1 MPFLL
6 GFLERL
12 FGKAESR
19 EDRTAAAVMASDD
32 LERIEEEL
40 KKIGHGYEAA
50 RLLNRAG
57 DLYLVKG
64 DRQSALGRYGDA
76 IDAYL
81 QSGEYDNA
89 MAVCRKIIRV
99 VPEVIRT
106 RRTLAWLCLGKGF
119 LEIAREH
126 IEAYTT
132 ASIEADLE
140 PLAVQH
146 LLLMAQYIDR
156 PEFRDFLAEKL
167 VELGDPEA
175 AQRVRE
181 GKAAEGVR
189 AAGWTPVVFAAMLT
203 PEELRKAATE
213 GFEIKAPTGEVG
225 GDEFESLLF
234 DPEGAARAQMAEIEA
249 AAQTGSAPEEKAAA
263 GDEEEEPEEEP
274 EEEEKEEKA
283 RKRKKSKKKKKKK
296 KKKGEDEDEEEE
308 EEEEREEEK
317 EDEESEE
324 EEEEEEEE

>member
-1 MPFLL
+1 ML
-6 GFLERL
+6 GFLKRL
-12 FGKAESR
+12 FGGSERGQNRGS
-19 EDRTAAAVMASDD
+19 TAAVMASDD
-32 LERIEEEL
+32 LDRIEQEL

-64 DRQSALGRYGDA
+64 DRQGALRRYGEA

-132 ASIEADLE
+132 ASIEADLK

-146 LLLMAQYIDR
+146 LLLMAQYVDR
-156 PEFRDFLAEKL
+156 PEFRSFLAEKL
-167 VELGDPEA
+167 IALEDEEA
-175 AQRVRE
+175 AERVRE
-181 GKAAEGVR
+181 GKASEGVR

-203 PEELRKAATE
+203 PEELRRAAQT
-213 GFEIKAPTGEVG
+213 GFEIKAPTGEMG
-225 GDEFESLLF
+225 ADEFESLLF
-234 DPEGAARAQMAEIEA
+234 DPEAAARALRAEEVV
-249 AAQTGSAPEEKAAA
+249 
-263 GDEEEEPEEEP
+263 DE
-274 EEEEKEEKA
+274 
-283 RKRKKSKKKKKKK
+283 
-296 KKKGEDEDEEEE
+296 GEDEGEEEDEEEGEGE
-308 EEEEREEEK
+308 EEG
-317 EDEESEE
+317 EDEEGSKQG
-324 EEEEEEEE
+324 

>member
-1 MPFLL
+1 
-6 GFLERL
+6 
-12 FGKAESR
+12 
-19 EDRTAAAVMASDD
+19 MASDD

-64 DRQSALGRYGDA
+64 DRQSALKRYGDA

-126 IEAYTT
+126 IEAYTA

-146 LLLMAQYIDR
+146 LLLMAQYVDR

-167 VELGDPEA
+167 AQLSDEEA
-175 AQRVRE
+175 AERVRE
-181 GKAAEGVR
+181 SKAADGVR

-203 PEELRKAATE
+203 PEELRRAANE
-213 GFEIKAPTGEVG
+213 GHEIKAPTGEAG
-225 GDEFESLLF
+225 GDAIENLLF
-234 DPEGAARAQMAEIEA
+234 DPEAAARAQMAEIE
-249 AAQTGSAPEEKAAA
+249 TAA
-263 GDEEEEPEEEP
+263 GKEAAEGREGETTEEPEEEAES
-274 EEEEKEEKA
+274 EEEE
-283 RKRKKSKKKKKKK
+283 
-296 KKKGEDEDEEEE
+296 GEEEE
-308 EEEEREEEK
+308 EEEEGEEEG
-317 EDEESEE
+317 EEEEGEE
-324 EEEEEEEE
+324 EEEEEEEEKEEDDEESAKD

>member
-1 MPFLL
+1 MPLML

-12 FGKAESR
+12 FGKSESR
-19 EDRTAAAVMASDD
+19 ESRTTAAVMASDD

-40 KKIGHGYEAA
+40 KKITHGYEAA

-64 DRQSALGRYGDA
+64 DRQKALGRYGDA

-81 QSGEYDNA
+81 QAGEYDNA

-126 IEAYTT
+126 IEAYTA
-132 ASIEADLE
+132 ASIEADLS

-146 LLLMAQYIDR
+146 LLLMAQYVDR
-156 PEFRDFLAEKL
+156 PEFRDFLTDKL
-167 VELGDPEA
+167 VELGDHEA
-175 AQRVRE
+175 AERVRE

-203 PEELRKAATE
+203 PEELRRAATE
-213 GFEIKAPTGEVG
+213 GFEIKAPTGEAGVV
-225 GDEFESLLF
+225 DELESLLF

-249 AAQTGSAPEEKAAA
+249 AAQKESAPEEEVAAEV
-263 GDEEEEPEEEP
+263 EEEEEHEA
-274 EEEEKEEKA
+274 EK
-283 RKRKKSKKKKKKK
+283 
-296 KKKGEDEDEEEE
+296 EEEE
-308 EEEEREEEK
+308 EEEEG
-317 EDEESEE
+317 EE
-324 EEEEEEEE
+324 EEEEEED

>member
-1 MPFLL
+1 MPLML

-12 FGKAESR
+12 FGRSESR
-19 EDRTAAAVMASDD
+19 EDRTTAAVMASDD

-64 DRQSALGRYGDA
+64 DRQSALKRYGDA

-126 IEAYTT
+126 IEAYTA
-132 ASIEADLE
+132 ASIEADLK

-167 VELGDPEA
+167 AELGDPEA
-175 AQRVRE
+175 ADRVRE

-203 PEELRKAATE
+203 PDELRRAATE

-234 DPEGAARAQMAEIEA
+234 DPEGAAKAQVADIEA
-249 AAQTGSAPEEKAAA
+249 AAQKESTT
-263 GDEEEEPEEEP
+263 DDVEEEEPEEE
-274 EEEEKEEKA
+274 EEEEVEEEEA
-283 RKRKKSKKKKKKK
+283 GQEEE
-296 KKKGEDEDEEEE
+296 GEEEEEDEEEE
-308 EEEEREEEK
+308 EEEEEK
-317 EDEESEE
+317 
-324 EEEEEEEE
+324 

>member
-1 MPFLL
+1 MDLATLTALP
-6 GFLERL
+6 GVCQPPEMDEQER
-12 FGKAESR
+12 SYYW
-19 EDRTAAAVMASDD
+19 DVVQAVAISADGEYISASSVEGRN
-32 LERIEEEL
+32 LVF
-40 KKIGHGYEAA
+40 
-50 RLLNRAG
+50 LNRAG

-64 DRQSALGRYGDA
+64 DRQDALRRYGEA

-126 IEAYTT
+126 IEAYAA
-132 ASIEADLE
+132 ASIEAELE

-146 LLLMAQYIDR
+146 LLLMAQYVDR

-167 VELGDPEA
+167 KELGDDEA
-175 AQRVRE
+175 ADRVRE

-203 PEELRKAATE
+203 PDELRKAATE
-213 GFEIKAPTGEVG
+213 GFEIKAPIGEVG
-225 GDEFESLLF
+225 ADEFESLLF
-234 DPEGAARAQMAEIEA
+234 DPEAAAKAQIAELEA
-249 AAQTGSAPEEKAAA
+249 AAAEQEEK
-263 GDEEEEPEEEP
+263 DEEEEEDDDE
-274 EEEEKEEKA
+274 EEEEKEAEK
-283 RKRKKSKKKKKKK
+283 
-296 KKKGEDEDEEEE
+296 D
-308 EEEEREEEK
+308 
-317 EDEESEE
+317 
-324 EEEEEEEE
+324 

>member
-1 MPFLL
+1 MPVIV
-6 GFLERL
+6 GFLRRL
-12 FGKAESR
+12 FGGSERGPK
-19 EDRTAAAVMASDD
+19 DRGTAAAAVMASDD
-32 LERIEEEL
+32 LGRIEEEL

-64 DRQSALGRYGDA
+64 DRQSALKRYGDA

-126 IEAYTT
+126 IEAYTA
-132 ASIEADLE
+132 ASIEADLK

-146 LLLMAQYIDR
+146 LLLMAQYVER
-156 PEFRDFLAEKL
+156 PEFRRFLAEKL
-167 VELGDPEA
+167 VELDDQEA
-175 AQRVRE
+175 ADRVRE

-203 PEELRKAATE
+203 PDELRRAAET
-213 GFEIKAPTGEVG
+213 GFEIKAPTGEVAA
-225 GDEFESLLF
+225 DELESLLF
-234 DPEGAARAQMAEIEA
+234 DPEAAARARVADIKPVGEGRAE
-249 AAQTGSAPEEKAAA
+249 
-263 GDEEEEPEEEP
+263 DV
-274 EEEEKEEKA
+274 
-283 RKRKKSKKKKKKK
+283 
-296 KKKGEDEDEEEE
+296 EEEE
-308 EEEEREEEK
+308 EEGA
-317 EDEESEE
+317 DAGDDEE
-324 EEEEEEEE
+324 EEGADADEEEEDADEGDDEEEGEEEEAERD